1 MSLEWYA
8 LRSKPHGEE
17 ALWREASARGFE
29 VFLPQ
34 NRVHPVNP
42 RARKTRPYFPG
53 YMFVRADVHA
63 TGNSA
68 FAWMPYS
75 SGLVSFGSE
84 PAAVPDGLIHAIRR
98 RVDEISA
105 AGGEVLD
112 GLRRGEAVTIQAGPF
127 AGSAAIF
134 DGRLS
139 GSERVRVLLHLL
151 SRQQVPLDL
160 PTGYIQRKKRG

>member
-8 LRSKPHGEE
+8 LRSKPNREE

-29 VFLPQ
+29 VYLPQ
-34 NRVHPVNP
+34 NRIHPVNP
-42 RARKTRPYFPG
+42 RSHKTKPYFPG
-53 YMFVRADVHA
+53 YMFVHADVREA
-63 TGNSA
+63 GYSA
-68 FAWMPYS
+68 FAWLPYS
-75 SGLVSFGSE
+75 NGLVTFGSE
-84 PAAVPDGLIHAIRR
+84 PAAVPDGLVHAIRR

-112 GLRRGEAVTIQAGPF
+112 SLQRGEAVTIEAGPF
-127 AGSAAIF
+127 AGSEAIF

-151 SRQQVPLDL
+151 SKQQVPLDL
-160 PTGYIQRKKRG
+160 PTGYIQRKKRR